1 MSKQKKYLLVS
12 GIVIVVILFFDQL
25 LKILVKTNMTLGET
39 IPVLGNWFNLCF
51 IENEGMAFGL
61 SFGQNIGKL
70 LLSLLRI
77 ALVAFMVWY
86 ILRLIKQN
94 KMDWGLLITFSLIV
108 AGAVGNI
115 LDCLFYGPVF
125 SESTVTTV
133 ATMFPDGGG
142 YAPVFYGKVV
152 DMFYFRLF
160 PIPEGFPLW
169 GGSYFFPAVF
179 NLADCCVTV
188 GIVLLLIFSN
198 RIFGEKEKNGKK
210 ESGNAAEVSIP
221 QQHH

>member
-1 MSKQKKYLLVS
+1 MNKQRKYLLVS
-12 GIVIVVILFFDQL
+12 GIVIVALLFLDQL
-25 LKILVKTNMTLGET
+25 LKIMVKTNMALGET

-86 ILRLIKQN
+86 ILRLIKQD
-94 KMDWGLLITFSLIV
+94 KMDWGLLVTFSLIV

-115 LDCLFYGPVF
+115 LDCLFYGLIF
-125 SESTVTTV
+125 NESTVTTV

-152 DMFYFRLF
+152 DMLYFRLF
-160 PIPEGFPLW
+160 PIPECFPLW
-169 GGSYFFPAVF
+169 GGTYFFPAVF

-198 RIFGEKEKNGKK
+198 RIFGGKENG
-210 ESGNAAEVSIP
+210 GTADVSVP
-221 QQHH
+221 QHNH

>member
-1 MSKQKKYLLVS
+1 MNKQRKYLLAS
-12 GIVIVVILFFDQL
+12 GIVIFVLLFLDQL

-86 ILRLIKQN
+86 ILRLIRQG
-94 KMDWGLLITFSLIV
+94 KMDWGLLVTFSLIL

-115 LDCLFYGPVF
+115 LDCLFYGLIF
-125 SESTVTTV
+125 NESTVTTA
-133 ATMFPDGGG
+133 ATMFPEGGG
-142 YAPVFYGKVV
+142 DAPVFYGKVV

-160 PIPEGFPLW
+160 PIPERFPLW

-198 RIFGEKEKNGKK
+198 RIFGEKENGG
-210 ESGNAAEVSIP
+210 SAEVSVP
-221 QQHH
+221 KHNH

>member
-1 MSKQKKYLLVS
+1 MNKQKKYLLVS
-12 GIVIVVILFFDQL
+12 GIVIVVLLFLDQL
-25 LKILVKTNMTLGET
+25 IKILVKTNMTLGET

-61 SFGQNIGKL
+61 SFGQSFGKL

-86 ILRLIKQN
+86 IFRLIKQK
-94 KMDWGLLITFSLIV
+94 KMDWGLLVTFSLIV

-115 LDCLFYGPVF
+115 LDCLFYGLIF
-125 SESTVTTV
+125 NESTVTTV

-188 GIVLLLIFSN
+188 GIVLLLVFSN
-198 RIFGEKEKNGKK
+198 RIFGEKDKK
-210 ESGNAAEVSIP
+210 GNESTAESPMP
-221 QQHH
+221 QQPH

>member
-1 MSKQKKYLLVS
+1 
-12 GIVIVVILFFDQL
+12 
-25 LKILVKTNMTLGET
+25 MTLGET

-61 SFGQNIGKL
+61 SFGQNFGKL

-86 ILRLIKQN
+86 IFRLIKQN
-94 KMDWGLLITFSLIV
+94 KMDWGLLVTFSLIV

-115 LDCLFYGPVF
+115 LDCLFYGLIF
-125 SESTVTTV
+125 NESTVTTV

-188 GIVLLLIFSN
+188 GIVLLLVFSN
-198 RIFGEKEKNGKK
+198 RIFGEKDKK
-210 ESGNAAEVSIP
+210 GNESTAESPMP
-221 QQHH
+221 QQPH

>member
-1 MSKQKKYLLVS
+1 MNKQRKYLLVS
-12 GIVIVVILFFDQL
+12 GILIFALLFLDQL

-61 SFGQNIGKL
+61 SFGESIGKL

-77 ALVAFMVWY
+77 ALVTFIVWY
-86 ILRLIKQN
+86 ILRLVKQD
-94 KMDWGLLITFSLIV
+94 KMDWGLLVTFSLIV

-115 LDCLFYGPVF
+115 LDCLFYGLLF
-125 SESTVTTV
+125 NESTVTTV
-133 ATMFPDGGG
+133 ATWFPDGGG

-160 PIPEGFPLW
+160 PIPESFPLW

-198 RIFGEKEKNGKK
+198 RIFGEKEKDVK
-210 ESGNAAEVSIP
+210 EENRGVTEASVP
-221 QQHH
+221 QHNH